1 MKEVSNFL
9 EIGYYGKLPAYGD
22 FIQKRLAQDF
32 INVWHE
38 WLQSGMLAA
47 REREPD
53 NWLSYY
59 LNCPAWC
66 FVLSAGICGEQAVTG
81 VTIPSVDKVG
91 RYFNFTLA
99 CMLPQDAEATSFAAQ
114 NPPWFTALR
123 DLALAALDEE
133 MEQPAIESAIS
144 AQGLELEYQSPSS
157 LRFESDAEQLRVV
170 YPHSTSISVQLPGL
184 LHNLIQNRVHQNNGL
199 NQNGEDQYGLWWH
212 NGSSQ
217 VSSQSLICTGMPSS
231 SAYLKLLM
239 DEDVL
244 PAPEVNS
251 QNSDI
256 DYLDELLSS

>member
-1 MKEVSNFL
+1 MKEHGNFL

-22 FIQKRLAQDF
+22 FIQKRLPQDF

-38 WLQSGMLAA
+38 WLQTGMLAA

-66 FVLSAGICGEQAVTG
+66 FVLSASACGEQAVAG
-81 VTIPSVDKVG
+81 VTIPSVDRVG

-99 CMLPQDAEATSFAAQ
+99 CMLPQDAEPTSFAAQ

-133 MEQPAIESAIS
+133 MEQSAIESAIS
-144 AQGLELEYQSPSS
+144 AQGLELEYQPPSG
-157 LRFESDAEQLRVV
+157 LRFEDVAEQLRVV
-170 YPHSTSISVQLPGL
+170 YPESTSISVQLPGL
-184 LHNLIQNRVHQNNGL
+184 LHNMIL
-199 NQNGEDQYGLWWH
+199 NERNQYGLWWH

-217 VSSQSLICTGMPSS
+217 VSSQSLICTGMPSPT
-231 SAYLKLLM
+231 AYLNLLM

-244 PAPEVNS
+244 RATAPTS
-251 QNSDI
+251 QNSEV
-256 DYLDELLSS
+256 DYLDKLLSS

>member
-1 MKEVSNFL
+1 MKDHGNFL

-22 FIQKRLAQDF
+22 FIQKRLPQDF
-32 INVWHE
+32 INIWHE
-38 WLQSGMLAA
+38 WLQTGMLAA

-66 FVLSAGICGEQAVTG
+66 FVLSASVCGEQAVAG
-81 VTIPSVDKVG
+81 VTIPSVDRVG

-99 CMLPQDAEATSFAAQ
+99 CMLPQDAEPTSFAAQ
-114 NPPWFTALR
+114 NSPWFTALR

-144 AQGLELEYQSPSS
+144 AQGLELEYQPPSG
-157 LRFESDAEQLRVV
+157 LRFENVAQQLRVV
-170 YPHSTSISVQLPGL
+170 YPESTSISVQLPGL
-184 LHNLIQNRVHQNNGL
+184 LHNMIL
-199 NQNGEDQYGLWWH
+199 NERNQYGLWWH

-231 SAYLKLLM
+231 TAYLNLLM

-244 PAPEVNS
+244 PATAPTS
-251 QNSDI
+251 QNLEV
-256 DYLDELLSS
+256 DYLDKLLSS

>member
-1 MKEVSNFL
+1 MKADGNFL

-22 FIQKRLAQDF
+22 FIQKRLPQDF

-38 WLQSGMLAA
+38 WLQTGMLAA
-47 REREPD
+47 RELEPD

-66 FVLSAGICGEQAVTG
+66 FVLSASVCGEQAVAG

-99 CMLPQDAEATSFAAQ
+99 CMLPHDAEPSSFAAQ

-133 MEQPAIESAIS
+133 MEQPAIEAAIS
-144 AQGLELEYQSPSS
+144 ARGLELEFQSPSS
-157 LRFESDAEQLRVV
+157 LRFENLAGQLRVV
-170 YPHSTSISVQLPGL
+170 YPEATSIAVQLPRL
-184 LHNLIQNRVHQNNGL
+184 LHNMISNDRN
-199 NQNGEDQYGLWWH
+199 QYGLWWH

-217 VSSQSLICTGMPSS
+217 VSSQSLICTGMPSPT
-231 SAYLKLLM
+231 AYLGLLM
-239 DEDVL
+239 DEDAL
-244 PAPEVNS
+244 PSTS
-251 QNSDI
+251 QNSEV

>member
-1 MKEVSNFL
+1 MKEPSNFL

-22 FIQKRLAQDF
+22 FIQKRLPQDF

-38 WLQSGMLAA
+38 WLQAGMLAA
-47 REREPD
+47 REREPE

-66 FVLSAGICGEQAVTG
+66 FVLSATVCGEQAVAG
-81 VTIPSVDKVG
+81 VTIPSVDRVG

-99 CMLPQDAEATSFAAQ
+99 CMLPQDAEPTSFAAQ

-123 DLALAALDEE
+123 DLALTALDEE

-144 AQGLELEYQSPSS
+144 AQGLELEYQPPSS
-157 LRFESDAEQLRVV
+157 LRFENGSEQKRVV
-170 YPHSTSISVQLPGL
+170 FPESTSISVQLPGL
-184 LHNLIQNRVHQNNGL
+184 LHNMLQSELIQHGRNH
-199 NQNGEDQYGLWWH
+199 YGLWWH

-239 DEDVL
+239 DEDIL
-244 PAPEVNS
+244 PVPETNS